1 MSVNNRYAIDEK
13 RVKRFGKLYSS
24 IDFDISDNLTAE
36 QYFTKNDYQ
45 PIGKFFIGK
54 NSFEVTFKELE
65 KIQETV
71 YEARQAM
78 ERAYQIGLLGKLDW
92 YLYKMK
98 TFKYFHISDSKKE
111 AIGFITAN
119 SISEAFRKASI
130 RKKLKLEQ
138 FQTVFGVAENE

>member
-1 MSVNNRYAIDEK
+1 MSVNSRYAINED

-45 PIGKFFIGK
+45 TIGKFCIGK
-54 NSFEVTFKELE
+54 KSFDITFKELE
-65 KIQETV
+65 RIQETV
-71 YEARQAM
+71 YEAKQAM
-78 ERAYQIGLLGKLDW
+78 ERAYQIGLLGKLKW

-119 SISEAFRKASI
+119 SISEAFKKASV

-138 FQTVFGVAENE
+138 FKTVFGVVENE